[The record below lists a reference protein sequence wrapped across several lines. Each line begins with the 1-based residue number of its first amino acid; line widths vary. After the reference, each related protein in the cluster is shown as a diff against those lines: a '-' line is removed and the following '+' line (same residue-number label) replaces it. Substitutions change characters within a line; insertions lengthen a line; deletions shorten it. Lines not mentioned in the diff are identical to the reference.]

1 MTAAWFKDW
10 RRTRTKGQVV
20 QNTAG
25 ILARALERERER
37 WLLWLPV
44 ALGAGVGVYFSL
56 PMEPP
61 LALVLAASGLLLLAA
76 GLTRRAGSVIVAVMA
91 AGFAAASMRTVSVAA
106 PVLARRIGPVT
117 VQGRIILAESFPQ
130 GTRLTLER
138 LRIPGIGPMRT
149 PERARI
155 RLRGVQPDVHPGD
168 WVRLRAVLSPP
179 PSPAAPGAFD
189 FQRRAYFRKLGAV
202 GYGLGPAAVTRS
214 GAGSSG
220 FTLAVAKL
228 RHDLSERIYKGAG
241 AGIRGAL
248 AEAMMTGV
256 RSAIPLSLMK
266 SIRNSGLAHLLAIS
280 GLHVGLVAGILFV
293 GLRALLALVP
303 PIALRYPIKKWSAAA
318 ALLGALAYSIISG
331 ATVPT
336 QRAFLMIGL
345 VLLAVMVDRRGLSMR
360 MVAWAAAVILLFRP
374 ESLLGASFQLSFAA
388 VTALIAAYEV
398 LRQRRIYGAAG
409 PRPWFRVFLIYLG
422 GVALTT
428 LIAGMATAPFA
439 IYNFNRLAAF
449 GLAANLVGV
458 PVTALWIMPLAV
470 AAFALM
476 PFGLESLALV
486 PMGWGLDVLVWV
498 AKSVSAWP
506 GAITLIPAMPT
517 WGLVGVAI
525 GGLWLTIWR
534 TRWRLLGGPVIVA
547 GLASVFA
554 VTPPDVLIGGRGKVM
569 AVRSADGGLMVSD
582 VRKSKFGQGI
592 WLRRAGL
599 KKAEAWPRQGY
610 SRDRRLICDGL
621 GCIYRKGGV
630 TVALSKNSG
639 ALVEDCRMA
648 DLVVSLEP
656 VRGKC
661 PAPLAVIDRFDLW
674 RNGAYAVWIG
684 GGGGVRI
691 ESANGK
697 RGNRPWVHRPEK
709 RKTGGT

>member
-1 MTAAWFKDW
+1 MTAAWLYGLA
-10 RRTRTKGQVV
+10 RTTSRAV
-20 QNTAG
+20 QNITH
-25 ILARALERERER
+25 IIARIMARERER
-37 WLLWLPV
+37 WVLWLPV
-44 ALGAGVGVYFSL
+44 ALATGIGVYFSL

-61 LALVLAASGLLLLAA
+61 AAWVLAGSGLVLLAA
-76 GLTRRAGSVIVAVMA
+76 VLNRRAGSVVMAVMA
-91 AGFAAASMRTVSVAA
+91 VGFAAASLRTASVAA
-106 PVLARRIGPVT
+106 PVLDRRIGPVT
-117 VQGRIILAESFPQ
+117 VQGRVILAESFPQ
-130 GTRLTLER
+130 GARLTIER
-138 LRIPGIGPMRT
+138 LRIPGIGPERT

-155 RLRGVQPDVHPGD
+155 RLRGGQPDVHPGD
-168 WVRLRAVLSPP
+168 WVRLRAVLGPP
-179 PSPAAPGAFD
+179 PSPSAPGAFD
-189 FQRRAYFRKLGAV
+189 FQRRAFFLGLGAV
-202 GYGLGPAAVTRS
+202 GYGLGRATVTKSVTAA
-214 GAGSSG
+214 GNSG

-228 RHDLSERIYKGAG
+228 RRDLSERIYEGAG
-241 AGIRGAL
+241 GGIRGAL
-248 AEAMMTGV
+248 AQAMMTGV

-280 GLHVGLVAGILFV
+280 GLHVGLVAGILFI
-293 GLRALLALVP
+293 GLRAALALVP
-303 PIALRYPIKKWSAAA
+303 PIALRYPIKKWAAGA

-345 VLLAVMVDRRGLSMR
+345 VLAAVMVDRRGLSMR
-360 MVAWAAAVILLFRP
+360 MVAWAAAVILLLRP

-398 LRQRRIYGAAG
+398 VRRRRDYRDAG

-428 LIAGMATAPFA
+428 LIAGTATAPFA
-439 IYNFNRLAAF
+439 IYNFNRMASF
-449 GLAANLVGV
+449 GLVANLAGV
-458 PVTALWIMPLAV
+458 PVTALWIMPWAV

-506 GAITLIPAMPT
+506 GAIALIPAMPT
-517 WGLVGVAI
+517 WGLVVAAV

-569 AVRSADGGLMVSD
+569 AVRGADGTLMVSD
-582 VRKSKFGQGI
+582 LRKSKFGQGI

-599 KKAEAWPRQGY
+599 EKAEAWPREGY

-621 GCIYRKGGV
+621 GCLYRKGGV
-630 TVALSKNSG
+630 SVALTRNSG

-656 VRGKC
+656 VRGIC

-674 RNGAYAVWIG
+674 RDGAYAIWIG
-684 GGGGVRI
+684 DKGGVRI
-691 ESANGK
+691 ENVNGR
-697 RGNRPWVHRPEK
+697 RGTRPWVQRPK
-709 RKTGGT
+709 RRGGT